1 MPAAGRQQNLG
12 SQPGRGK
19 QNRGSHSDCEM
30 PDSKSVLERQRAGA
44 GAAQG
49 TWWSFSV
56 TSSALGPQLGRTC
69 QPLTGP
75 QECCTLERSQQP
87 GAERCK
93 FHRIKGWNT
102 SWFPQDD
109 ANGQEST
116 ETHFKGRSSNCS
128 GYILQRAQ
136 AGHMKENYEITE

>member
-69 QPLTGP
+69 QPLG
-75 QECCTLERSQQP
+75 
-87 GAERCK
+87 K
-93 FHRIKGWNT
+93 
-102 SWFPQDD
+102 
-109 ANGQEST
+109 
-116 ETHFKGRSSNCS
+116 KGRAENSS
-128 GYILQRAQ
+128 
-136 AGHMKENYEITE
+136 GHRGGHGALP